1 MNYSQKPNN
10 IQKKCLKQEMTICK
24 KDLIKM
30 NRTNKTI
37 KIINKKKKHLKN
49 LIPKLSKVLIL
60 IQMNI
65 KDLLM
70 LIE

>member
-10 IQKKCLKQEMTICK
+10 IQKKCLKQEMTICN
-24 KDLIKM
+24 KDSIKM
-30 NRTNKTI
+30 NKINKTNKM
-37 KIINKKKKHLKN
+37 INKKKKHLKN
-49 LIPKLSKVLIL
+49 LIPKSSKVSIL

-65 KDLLM
+65 KDLLT